1 MSTVSLPKRSFLA
14 LAAIGWADGSLQR
27 KEAAGLV
34 RAATEM
40 GIAGADLEEIE
51 RASKQKTSLETLDVA
66 GLSQWEQVLTYA
78 LAAWLAALDGITSTD
93 EHQALGQLGDAL
105 GLDKALRSRASVV
118 AFDIACLP
126 EGGRPDRYDF
136 VKLVDRLQDRLPQ
149 VAGPR
154 HAK

>member
-1 MSTVSLPKRSFLA
+1 MANVTLPKRSFLA

-34 RAATEM
+34 RAATEA
-40 GIAGADLEEIE
+40 GIQGADLEEID
-51 RASKQKTSLETLDVA
+51 RATKQRTALESLDVG
-66 GLSQWEQVLTYA
+66 GLSPWEQVLTYA

-93 EHQALGQLGDAL
+93 EHQALTKLGEAL
-105 GLDKALRSRASVV
+105 GLDKALRTRASVV

-136 VKLVDRLQDRLPQ
+136 VKLVARLQERLPQ
-149 VAGPR
+149 VAGPGAR
-154 HAK
+154 T

>member
-1 MSTVSLPKRSFLA
+1 MPNVTLPKRSFLA

-34 RAATEM
+34 RAATEA
-40 GIAGADLEEIE
+40 GIQGADLEEID
-51 RASKQKTSLETLDVA
+51 RATKQRTPLESLDVG
-66 GLSQWEQVLTYA
+66 GLSPWEQVLTYA

-93 EHQALGQLGDAL
+93 EHQALATLGEAL
-105 GLDKALRSRASVV
+105 GLDKPLRTRASVV

-136 VKLVDRLQDRLPQ
+136 VKLVARLQERLPQ
-149 VAGPR
+149 IAAPAAR
-154 HAK
+154 T